1 MFTNRIR
8 KYYPVFLLVMVVVLA
23 SAFMITTE
31 EISRVALESQ
41 QDPATLALL
50 QQIFPEADYY
60 RYDKKTDIYT
70 LYNNS
75 RQEVGY
81 AFYGESW
88 GYRGTITVLVG
99 LRDKETIEN
108 IVVISQNDDLSY
120 WNKLKEQNFF
130 SQFIELEVVE
140 CYPSYSWQPGG
151 VDCVSGATFSSKGV
165 INAVRD
171 AILEKIQYLD

>member
-8 KYYPVFLLVMVVVLA
+8 KYYPVFLLVLVVVLA

-31 EISRVALESQ
+31 EISKVALESQ
-41 QDPATLALL
+41 QDPAMLAQL
-50 QQIFPEADYY
+50 QQIFPEANYY

-75 RQEVGY
+75 RQEIGY
-81 AFYGESW
+81 AFYGEGF
-88 GYRGTITVLVG
+88 GYRSKITVLIG
-99 LRDKETIEN
+99 LKDKETIEN
-108 IVVISQNDDLSY
+108 IIVITQFEDPAY
-120 WNKLKEQNFF
+120 WEKLVKNNFLD
-130 SQFIELEVVE
+130 QFIELEVVE